1 MAEEDAAEGGA
12 PRKEAF
18 KVALISNAAYSVINF
33 RLPLIAELVHRG
45 CTVDVLAPT
54 WSQQERQKVESLGAQ
69 CLCYPL
75 ERKSLNPLGHL
86 RTFLKLVGIFRTN
99 RYDALLSYT
108 AQANVWGTLAAAWA
122 GVPRRVAMVTGLGY
136 AFTADP
142 EGRSPLKRRVLSWV
156 LTQLYRLAFPL
167 AHRVVVQ
174 NPDDLC
180 LLQKICGLPAEKFQ
194 LIPGTGVAL
203 DEWPMQ
209 PAHLQPLTFTMVARL
224 LREKGVM
231 EFLAAARQVK
241 GEYPLIRF
249 CLLGSL
255 DDNPGGLSTA
265 DLQPWLEDGTVEWP
279 GAVDVKPW
287 LAQTSVFVLPSYY
300 REGVP
305 RSTQEAMAI
314 GRPVITTDAPG
325 CRETVIDGVNGF
337 LVPPRD
343 VAALANAI
351 RRFIEQ
357 PELIPSMGRAS
368 RRLAEERFDVGRVN
382 GVLLPLLGVENG

>member
-1 MAEEDAAEGGA
+1 MIGYFRSDRLLGWVFPAAMRGSNTSHTTVAEEDTAEGGA

-54 WSQQERQKVESLGAQ
+54 WSQQERQKVESLGAH

-122 GVPRRVAMVTGLGY
+122 GVPRRVAMVEGLGY

-142 EGRSPLKRRVLSWV
+142 EGRSPFKRRVLSWV

-194 LIPGTGVAL
+194 SNNQSKIPNIDSFV
-203 DEWPMQ
+203 DN
-209 PAHLQPLTFTMVARL
+209 LQIWNNIFDYATVYNFPKNLSH
-224 LREKGVM
+224 E
-231 EFLAAARQVK
+231 LACKCQFYFINMYIFENIVQNDQLKSRQVLPD
-241 GEYPLIRF
+241 YLIEKVKNKYNFPITRIILQF
-249 CLLGSL
+249 PILGL
-255 DDNPGGLSTA
+255 QFIALSFISYFLYWVRSIA
-265 DLQPWLEDGTVEWP
+265 N
-279 GAVDVKPW
+279 
-287 LAQTSVFVLPSYY
+287 VFQL
-300 REGVP
+300 
-305 RSTQEAMAI
+305 
-314 GRPVITTDAPG
+314 
-325 CRETVIDGVNGF
+325 
-337 LVPPRD
+337 
-343 VAALANAI
+343 
-351 RRFIEQ
+351 
-357 PELIPSMGRAS
+357 
-368 RRLAEERFDVGRVN
+368 
-382 GVLLPLLGVENG
+382 